1 MDSNL
6 HRKYCLLAILCIAYS
21 AGNVY
26 SNPVVSTRQG
36 TIVGKKLSFD
46 APELQLKTSIDAF
59 LGIPYAEPPVGPLR
73 FKPPIPKTWSGEL
86 QATTVGNRCPQP
98 VDHSIP
104 VVYDG
109 PFDEDCLFLDVFVP
123 TRKPKNAA
131 VMIWLHGGGYFIG
144 AGLVEAIHPSPL
156 VAIGDVIVVTVN
168 YRLGAFGFLSTED
181 SEAPGN
187 VGMLDQIE
195 AMKWVRDNIADFGG
209 SPDRVTI
216 FGMSAGGSSIS
227 LQTLSPLSRGLFSGA
242 IMQSG
247 TAVAPWA
254 YLRTPGSYRKK
265 AFHIGFLLGCQQASS
280 EELIQCLQD
289 IPAIDIVKAT
299 PQNNNRLEND
309 NDMLFFGP
317 TIDSHFLLDHPA
329 ELLAKGLVHDNINA
343 IVGETADDGMFFILI
358 NFFSQQRPHIN
369 AETFYSYLKDI
380 AMSDSLI
387 ESVIKTFYLEN
398 HGFDYSDR
406 NYLDD
411 LNKILTD
418 VHFVCSG
425 NMVTEALAKAGRQVY
440 RYRLNHVSSMTFFNT
455 TWEGAIH
462 GTDLLFI
469 FGTHFNKGND
479 IRLTE
484 EEVDMT
490 VKVIRYWSNFA
501 KSGNP
506 TLAMASVED
515 ELTSRERHS
524 EWPQF
529 TIDEPAFKDLSLS
542 MHNGNALK
550 AKECALWNDVIPRL
564 NILIDDLKRCKSER
578 HWSRETTCGAD
589 ETSCDGNE
597 MDETTEKQHP

>member
-1 MDSNL
+1 
-6 HRKYCLLAILCIAYS
+6 
-21 AGNVY
+21 
-26 SNPVVSTRQG
+26 
-36 TIVGKKLSFD
+36 
-46 APELQLKTSIDAF
+46 
-59 LGIPYAEPPVGPLR
+59 
-73 FKPPIPKTWSGEL
+73 
-86 QATTVGNRCPQP
+86 
-98 VDHSIP
+98 
-104 VVYDG
+104 
-109 PFDEDCLFLDVFVP
+109 
-123 TRKPKNAA
+123 
-131 VMIWLHGGGYFIG
+131 MIWIHGGGYFVG
-144 AGLVEAIHPSPL
+144 AGLVEAVHPSPL

-181 SEAPGN
+181 SAAPGN

-216 FGMSAGGSSIS
+216 FGMSAGGSSVS
-227 LQTLSPLSRGLFSGA
+227 LQTLSPLSRGLFLGA

-247 TAVAPWA
+247 TAAAKWA
-254 YLRTPGSYRKK
+254 YNRTPGSYKKK
-265 AFHIGFLLGCQQASS
+265 ASYIGSLLGCQQASS

-289 IPAIDIVKAT
+289 IPAIDIVKVT
-299 PQNNNRLEND
+299 PQLGDRVEND
-309 NDMLFFGP
+309 DDMLFFGP
-317 TIDSHFLLDHPA
+317 TIDGHFLLDHPA
-329 ELLAKGLVHDNINA
+329 ELLTKGLVHDNINA
-343 IVGETADDGMFFILI
+343 IVGETADDGMFFPLI
-358 NFFSQQRPHIN
+358 SFFSQQRPHIN
-369 AETFYSYLKDI
+369 AETFHSYLKDI
-380 AMSDSLI
+380 TMSDSVI
-387 ESVIKTFYLEN
+387 ESVVKTFYLDN
-398 HGFDYSDR
+398 RGFDNSDR

-462 GTDLLFI
+462 CSDLLFT
-469 FGTHFNKGND
+469 FGAHFNKGSD

-506 TLAMASVED
+506 NLASVDD
-515 ELTSRERHS
+515 ELTSRDKRTQ
-524 EWPQF
+524 WPQF
-529 TIDEPAFKDLSLS
+529 TIEEPAFKDLSLS
-542 MHNGNALK
+542 MRNGNALK

-578 HWSRETTCGAD
+578 RWSRETTCGAD
-589 ETSCDGNE
+589 ETSCDEHEIEG
-597 MDETTEKQHP
+597 TTEKQHP